1 LGGRSKVL
9 GGRSKEELYTLKNTH
24 FTDRSDNMAEM
35 RKLTAE
41 EFEKVKNSGKYTQ
54 EQLEKIKDMEIP
66 VNINELS
73 DEQLENTS
81 GGYTS
86 ILSDGILALSL
97 SEFEEFIRIFGH

>member
-1 LGGRSKVL
+1 MD
-9 GGRSKEELYTLKNTH
+9 ET
-24 FTDRSDNMAEM
+24 

-81 GGYTS
+81 GGYIS
-86 ILSDGILALSL
+86 VLIDSECRLKDDVWEDALKFWEDALKFWEDAPKRSYTP
-97 SEFEEFIRIFGH
+97 

>member
-1 LGGRSKVL
+1 
-9 GGRSKEELYTLKNTH
+9 
-24 FTDRSDNMAEM
+24 MAET

-81 GGYTS
+81 GGGWTMFFPP
-86 ILSDGILALSL
+86 IEPMDI
-97 SEFEEFIRIFGH
+97 EEFLRIFGH

>member
-1 LGGRSKVL
+1 
-9 GGRSKEELYTLKNTH
+9 
-24 FTDRSDNMAEM
+24 MAET

-73 DEQLENTS
+73 DEQLENAS
-81 GGYTS
+81 GGWTTTGS
-86 ILSDGILALSL
+86 IILDGMVPLDI
-97 SEFEEFIRIFGH
+97 EEFLRIFGH

>member
-1 LGGRSKVL
+1 
-9 GGRSKEELYTLKNTH
+9 
-24 FTDRSDNMAEM
+24 MAEM